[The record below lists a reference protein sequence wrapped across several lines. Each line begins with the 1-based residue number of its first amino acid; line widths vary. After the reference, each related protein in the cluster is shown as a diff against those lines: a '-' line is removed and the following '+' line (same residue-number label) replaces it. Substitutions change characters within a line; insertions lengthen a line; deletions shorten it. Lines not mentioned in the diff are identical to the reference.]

1 MDENEFEVGGVV
13 YVATD
18 PKNGLDGC
26 SGCSFDECGE
36 CYFILDRAGC
46 TPRNRIDKR
55 HVIFVEKQQ

>member
-18 PKNGLDGC
+18 PKNALDGC

-36 CYFILDRAGC
+36 CYFILDRASC

-55 HVIFVEKQQ
+55 YVIFVEKQQ